1 MQRHG
6 VELAAGTIG
15 KFLEGAD
22 LAEASRDI
30 RLEQFASRAI
40 IVFCVFIPLF
50 VWREFRRTMGE
61 EEFRKMVYGTEE
73 SKK

>member
-1 MQRHG
+1 MFAFRV
-6 VELAAGTIG
+6 VEEVIKRLIH
-15 KFLEGAD
+15 GAD
-22 LAEASRDI
+22 LAEAFRDI

-40 IVFCVFIPLF
+40 IVFCVFIPQF

-61 EEFRKMVYGTEE
+61 EEFRTMMYGTRE